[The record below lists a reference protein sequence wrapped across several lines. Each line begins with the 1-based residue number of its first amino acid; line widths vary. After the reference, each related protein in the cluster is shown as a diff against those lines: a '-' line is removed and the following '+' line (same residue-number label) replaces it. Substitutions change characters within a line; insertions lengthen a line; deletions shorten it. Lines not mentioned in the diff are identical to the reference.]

1 MVGAK
6 EVFANC
12 DGWLM
17 VSQSKTTSYK
27 KQKLIFKTV
36 DFIKN

>member
-27 KQKLIFKTV
+27 KTKIN
-36 DFIKN
+36 I